1 MANLENKK
9 EEVKEDNKIV
19 VSNDFITSLMTSND
33 YKKRMLY
40 EQMELA
46 GRVSKLGA
54 WLDKFKRQEL
64 GYTPELNYE
73 TKYEQF
79 IYMNLYLNSLTNQLK
94 TLGVNL
100 KDELDK
106 YNNAIEENKENS
118 WQNPLMY
125 VIMIY
130 IRGYFYD

>member
-1 MANLENKK
+1 MADLKNKK
-9 EEVKEDNKIV
+9 KEVKEDNKIV

-100 KDELDK
+100 KNELDK
-106 YNNAIEENKENS
+106 YNKANEKPIEKNKENS
-118 WQNPLMY
+118 
-125 VIMIY
+125 
-130 IRGYFYD
+130 